1 MPSSTKGLNSS
12 KIIYLFAV
20 ALLFYVIVLNLLADY
35 LRNYI
40 DTHIVSSIIRA
51 LLQRLFR
58 GNLTELVLP
67 LFLGISCAFLLK
79 REKMWIRR
87 CIVFLSA
94 ILLVLVSVRA
104 IADITFQTVKIIWKP
119 SYLIMKRDVEL
130 LNSLSFGDSMV
141 LTDPVTS
148 MFMSYKS
155 NDLKLVPFQ
164 SLNFYA
170 NTFRIFNPIFNDKLL
185 YQDLRDY
192 KVDYIILNTSIL
204 PEETMKKF
212 NENERYLENIYIIN
226 KTKMSSMDIAD
237 NLVSLFKRKDF
248 GTVKNVIQGK
258 YKEFIRG
265 LFKMPIYVYKVKR
278 DIMPSYQNDKEKVP
292 FDFKKDYLYP
302 YFDYY
307 QSNLDSMQAY
317 GYHYL
322 GSDVLKIN
330 FQDKINIEK
339 IEFDIFKISPV
350 IGSSI
355 KVEVFLTNIGEKVV
369 SKKDGNLNF
378 NDKVSK
384 KKITFDLLQA
394 EHIKTIYL
402 YVYGSTIDD
411 RFDILRFT
419 ITTNEDKTISGEKR
433 L

>member
-1 MPSSTKGLNSS
+1 MSSSTKGLNSS

-20 ALLFYVIVLNLLADY
+20 ALLFYVIVLNLLSDY

-51 LLQRLFR
+51 LLQRLYR

-67 LFLGISCAFLLK
+67 LFLGISCAFLFK

-94 ILLVLVSVRA
+94 TLLVLVSVRA
-104 IADITFQTVKIIWKP
+104 IADITFQTIKIILKP

-130 LNSLSFGDSMV
+130 LSSLSFGDSMV

-148 MFMSYKS
+148 MFMSYKG
-155 NDLKLVPFQ
+155 NDLKLVTFQ
-164 SLNFYA
+164 SLSFHADTY
-170 NTFRIFNPIFNDKLL
+170 RIFNPIFNDKLL
-185 YQDLRDY
+185 YQDLKDY
-192 KVDYIILNTSIL
+192 KVDYIILNTAIL

-258 YKEFIRG
+258 YKEILRG
-265 LFKMPIYVYKVKR
+265 LFKRPIYVYKVKR
-278 DIMPSYQNDKEKVP
+278 DIISSYQNDKAKIP
-292 FDFKKDYLYP
+292 FDFKKDYLVP

-307 QSNLDSMQAY
+307 QSDLDNMQAY

-322 GSDVLKIN
+322 GSDVLKID
-330 FQDKINIEK
+330 FQDRINIK
-339 IEFDIFKISPV
+339 RIEFDISQITP
-350 IGSSI
+350 GSI
-355 KVEVFLTNIGEKVV
+355 KIEVFLDNRGKVV
-369 SKKDGNLNF
+369 SKEGSRLIFSD
-378 NDKVSK
+378 NDFKRK
-384 KKITFDLLQA
+384 EIFDFLQA
-394 EHIKTIYL
+394 DNIKTIYL
-402 YVYGSTIDD
+402 SVYGSVIDD
-411 RFDILRFT
+411 RLDILRFT
-419 ITTNEDKTISGEKR
+419 ITTDKDKAISGEKR